1 MNAYLLL
8 ANGMVFAGESL
19 GCPGTTLGEDIF
31 STGVVGFQEGLTD
44 PASYGALIAQTYPMV
59 GNYGMND
66 EDKESD
72 KVWAQGIIVREAC
85 HTPSNFRC
93 QYTFPDFLKAH
104 GTVGICGIDTR
115 HLTRILREEGS
126 MNGAITTEFDPRDAA
141 NADKRAALMAQIEGF
156 SAADGVM
163 TVTCKE
169 PKVYNAEEGHTHVVV
184 LDYGTKRNTI
194 RCLTGRGC
202 KVTVVP
208 ADTTAE
214 AVAAL
219 NPDGILL
226 SAGPGDASDIPQ
238 IVANAKAI
246 LDLGKPCF
254 GIGLGHLIVAA
265 AAGVPTYKMK
275 HGHHGA
281 NQPVTDLT
289 RGRTYIT
296 AQGHSYAVDSEKL
309 PAEIGTVAQ
318 VNANDGSCAGI
329 QYKCWNCFTVQF
341 NPEANGGPKE
351 TEFLFDRF
359 LDNVNNAKEA
369 Q

>member
-8 ANGMVFAGESL
+8 ANGMVFAGQSL
-19 GCPGTTLGEDIF
+19 GCPGTTLGEVIF

-44 PASYGALIAQTYPMV
+44 PASYGALVAQTYPMV

-72 KVWAQGIIVREAC
+72 SVWANGIIVREAC

-93 QYTFPDFLKAH
+93 QYTFEDFLKAN
-104 GTVGICGIDTR
+104 GTIGICGVDTR
-115 HLTRILREEGS
+115 HLTRILRESGS
-126 MNGAITTEFDPRDAA
+126 MNGAITTEFDPADPA
-141 NADKRAALMAQIEGF
+141 NADRRAALMAEIEGF
-156 SAADGVM
+156 TAADGVK
-163 TVTCKE
+163 TVTCKQAS
-169 PKVYNAEEGHTHVVV
+169 VYNPEGDTHVVLV
-184 LDYGTKRNTI
+184 DYGTKRNTV
-194 RCLTGRGC
+194 RCLTKRGS

-208 ADTTAE
+208 AYTTAAE
-214 AVAAL
+214 ISAL

-226 SAGPGDASDIPQ
+226 SAGPGDASDVPE
-238 IVANAKAI
+238 IVANAKEI
-246 LDLGKPCF
+246 LDLGKPVF
-254 GIGLGHLIVAA
+254 GIGLGHLVAAA
-265 AAGVPTYKMK
+265 AAGVPTVKMK

-281 NQPVTDLT
+281 NQPVTDLAG
-289 RGRTYIT
+289 GRTYIT
-296 AQGHSYAVDSEKL
+296 AQGHGYAVDSEKL
-309 PAEIGTVAQ
+309 PAEVGTVAQ
-318 VNANDGSCAGI
+318 INANDGSCEGI

-359 LDNVNNAKEA
+359 LDQVKNAKEA

>member
-8 ANGMVFAGESL
+8 ANGMVFAGQSL
-19 GCPGTTLGEDIF
+19 GCEGTTLGEVIF

-44 PASYGALIAQTYPMV
+44 PASYGSLIAQTYPMV

-66 EDKESD
+66 EDMESD
-72 KVWAQGIIVREAC
+72 KVWANGIIVREAC

-93 QYTFPDFLKAH
+93 QYTFPDFLKKH
-104 GTVGICGIDTR
+104 GTIGICGIDTR

-126 MNGAITTEFDPRDAA
+126 MNGAITTEFDPADAA
-141 NADKRAALMAQIEGF
+141 NAEQRNALMEKIKAF
-156 SAADGVM
+156 TAADGVM
-163 TVTCKE
+163 TVTCKQAQT
-169 PKVYNAEEGHTHVVV
+169 YNEAGETHVAV
-184 LDYGTKRNTI
+184 LNYGTKRNTI
-194 RCLTGRGC
+194 RCLTKRGC
-202 KVTVVP
+202 KVTVLP

-214 AVAAL
+214 QIAAL
-219 NPDGILL
+219 NVDGVLL
-226 SAGPGDASDIPQ
+226 SAGPGDASDVPA

-246 LDLGKPCF
+246 LDLGKPVF
-254 GIGLGHLIVAA
+254 GIGLGHLVVAA
-265 AAGVPTYKMK
+265 AAGVPTFKMK

-281 NQPVTDLT
+281 NQPVTDLVG
-289 RGRTYIT
+289 GRTYIT
-296 AQGHSYAVDSEKL
+296 AQGHGYAVDSDKL
-309 PAEIGTVAQ
+309 PAEVGTVAQ
-318 VNANDGSCAGI
+318 VNANDGTCAGI

-359 LDNVNNAKEA
+359 LDKVKSAKEA